1 MILLLFQ
8 SSQISRYDLQKIG
21 WEKSGGPNRENWR
34 RRFFG
39 TRLLFLHFAH
49 LAARCICNVGENET
63 RVETA
68 EGEKK
73 MVDQKQKYVDQG

>member
-1 MILLLFQ
+1 MFFFSDTPMRPSENRL
-8 SSQISRYDLQKIG
+8 R
-21 WEKSGGPNRENWR
+21 ENVRGPNREHER
-34 RRFFG
+34 KQIFG

-49 LAARCICNVGENET
+49 LAARCICSRGENET

-73 MVDQKQKYVDQG
+73 TAVDGADQKQKYVDQG